1 MRKIIRSAVFFALMG
16 LLLASQSAFAASSI
30 ATGEVASQYPSF
42 TMDHW
47 KHSGKDEKMGFLFG
61 FLSALEMEKEW
72 QGGKFLPI
80 SKSTV
85 GSWVKGLSGMTLDQ
99 IRESL
104 DSYIEQNPD
113 KKDVNVL
120 EVLGLMFVRPKMTPA
135 ERKEAGDHYA
145 KIHGGR

>member
-1 MRKIIRSAVFFALMG
+1 MRKIIWSAMCLALVS
-16 LLLASQSAFAASSI
+16 LLLAPQAGVAASSI
-30 ATGEVASQYPSF
+30 ATGEVTAPYPSF
-42 TMDHW
+42 SMEHW
-47 KHSGKDEKMGFLFG
+47 KNSGKDEKMAFLFG

-85 GSWVKGLSGMTLDQ
+85 GSWIKGLSGMTLDQ

-104 DSYIEQNPD
+104 DSYIEQNPE
-113 KKDVNVL
+113 KKDANVL
-120 EVLGLMFVRPKMTPA
+120 EVLGLMYVRPKMTPA

-145 KIHGGR
+145 KIHGAR